1 MSTQSVHKTDC
12 LMSSN
17 LVLKAWRILRGH
29 GSSVHVGRLKE
40 LSPDGSE
47 DNADALTSK
56 DARKAGK
63 ITLIVSW
70 LPPGGTATLQKQH
83 VLLTTK
89 PSPLGRVF
97 PCTSGNPPSRQI
109 HQASQGSTS

>member
-1 MSTQSVHKTDC
+1 MSQQSLSDTEDLESSQRAVHLQSILEILQGLVSMST
-12 LMSSN
+12 
-17 LVLKAWRILRGH
+17 KASRNSYSL
-29 GSSVHVGRLKE
+29 
-40 LSPDGSE
+40 
-47 DNADALTSK
+47 DALTSK